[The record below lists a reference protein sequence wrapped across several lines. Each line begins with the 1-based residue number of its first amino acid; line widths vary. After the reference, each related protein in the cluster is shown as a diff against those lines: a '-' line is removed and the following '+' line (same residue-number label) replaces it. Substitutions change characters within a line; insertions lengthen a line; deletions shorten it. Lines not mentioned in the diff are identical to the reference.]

1 MPYCGNC
8 GTANNPEY
16 KFCQNCGFPLLQ
28 PAQPTYTVPPP
39 PPPPPPP
46 TQPTVN
52 IPIQEPAQRGYS
64 ENVMGVMLLRKPK
77 SMGRYDTY
85 TGIVTTHRLIF
96 AQMTSEMLNRATQ
109 AARDQAKAE
118 GRGFWGQWE
127 EQLKASYGYTNR
139 YLHMDP
145 NAALAET
152 PGNFFVNN
160 KDISEVKIKIKDLHK
175 PGDKIH
181 RREFELE
188 IHSIHGKYEFRM
200 DKHNEYVN
208 LLKQVYREK
217 LKMPFGYFT
226 SGVTINL

>member
-16 KFCQNCGFPLLQ
+16 KFCQNCGFPLSQQQSQLN
-28 PAQPTYTVPPP
+28 YNVVPPP
-39 PPPPPPP
+39 PP
-46 TQPTVN
+46 QLTVN
-52 IPIQEPAQRGYS
+52 TPIQEQAQGGYS
-64 ENVMGVMLLRKPK
+64 ENVIGVMLLRNPK

-85 TGIVTTHRLIF
+85 TGIVTAHRLIF
-96 AQMTSEMLNRATQ
+96 AQMTSEMLNRAIQ

-118 GRGFWGQWE
+118 GKGFWGQWE
-127 EQLKASYGYTNR
+127 EQLKASYGYINR

-145 NAALAET
+145 NVALAET

-160 KDISEVKIKIKDLHK
+160 TDITELKIKIKDLRR

-188 IHSIHGKYEFRM
+188 VHSFRGKYEFRM
-200 DKHNEYVN
+200 DQNNEYVN
-208 LLKQVYREK
+208 LLKQVYGEK
-217 LKMPFGYFT
+217 LKMPFGYFAT
-226 SGVTINL
+226 GGVTINL